1 MVDEQNYTVPEWRAH
16 IGRWIQSELKYQPSL
31 ERTTEETL
39 ASVLQ
44 HFPAHVRDGHS
55 WLEKK
60 GYGNL
65 SLVEV
70 GLEIAL
76 GVYLD
81 QPLPNNMRNSL
92 LEYLTDWYQTWRT
105 SNSEQ
110 FETIFLRRVQ
120 DIVIAIGCG
129 WRPPRAATGT
139 SFLAAGRFNWDRAFL
154 ALTLIIAKEVLECIG
169 WLREKLLN
177 HNPQLNDLLLVSID
191 DWTNESVPLALDLIH
206 GSCRCNSMR
215 KRTELQP
222 CGRDEH
228 NLANWDCEKI
238 SLSQFVGAAVRGK
251 APKMMP
257 KAFEY
262 SMLFCRLTQSTE
274 DTTVKAS
281 IGLRLGQVEMKIC
294 MHLKH
299 SHNINLAKTARK
311 ESQERKQEG
320 KKNYLVLPD
329 IDALEAGTVYEI
341 GNCNACKN
349 PPDPSYTY
357 FYLHERWFF
366 IPDVEGGNYRQLK
379 ARKCMACGNLVR
391 TYLLLEETIAE
402 RQQLL
407 HTIESTLQ
415 ELDEGEYPQFSVEHI
430 SQWSGI
436 DLDLLAV
443 EAEYGGGG
451 EIALTPDMQAIIKMR
466 LAQVLSD
473 LKNDILDLE
482 QRRQPI
488 IKAATCPLS
497 WCQGRLSQND
507 TEDLWILDPYLYIEQ
522 RRADTKYISSLSP
535 RAVRMAGL
543 EGAGDLTQE
552 R

>member
-1 MVDEQNYTVPEWRAH
+1 
-16 IGRWIQSELKYQPSL
+16 
-31 ERTTEETL
+31 
-39 ASVLQ
+39 
-44 HFPAHVRDGHS
+44 
-55 WLEKK
+55 
-60 GYGNL
+60 
-65 SLVEV
+65 V